1 MANTPPDDGM
11 KAMLSVLKSFEDTGV
26 FLYKALGM
34 LGGILGAAGGLRW
47 FAWGTSKIYT
57 PHPGIRSRR
66 NKILMVLT
74 GTIARI
80 LMKVLSEDIFRA
92 EYNRVFTLFVT
103 DSVREGAQ
111 LMSGGFE
118 MGKRVLCISG

>member
-1 MANTPPDDGM
+1 MAKTPPDDGM
-11 KAMLSVLKSFEDTGV
+11 KAVLSVLKSFEDTGV

-57 PHPGIRSRR
+57 PHQGIRFEEEQDPD
-66 NKILMVLT
+66 
-74 GTIARI
+74 GTDWHHSQDFD
-80 LMKVLSEDIFRA
+80 KVLSEDIFRA
-92 EYNRVFTLFVT
+92 EYDRVFTLFVT
-103 DSVREGAQ
+103 GSVREGAQ

-118 MGKRVLCISG
+118 MGERVLCISG